1 MKTLLL
7 LGAMFGAMVL
17 PAQELRPTG
26 IFFIEESVRL
36 VNTVE
41 PSCSQEAIAAQ
52 VREVVKVDVQ
62 INEQGEPVSL
72 KVFESPGYGLGPK
85 ALEAISQW
93 RWQASPEFEQ
103 GKQKRIDARI
113 QMSFRCNFLPPTA
126 PAE

>member
-1 MKTLLL
+1 
-7 LGAMFGAMVL
+7 MVL

-26 IFFIEESVRL
+26 VFYIEEAPRL

-41 PSCSQEAIAAQ
+41 PSCSQEAIKAQ
-52 VREVVKVDVQ
+52 VRDAVKVDVQ

-72 KVFESPGYGLGPK
+72 QVVESPGHGLGPK

-93 RWQASPEFEQ
+93 RWQASPEYDQ
-103 GKQKRIDARI
+103 GKEKRIDA
-113 QMSFRCNFLPPTA
+113 QVVMSFRCKFLPPTA